1 MANQLT
7 VKLPAVPMKGDTD
20 VVFKI
25 KIDGLTFGNLTVT
38 KDSLIWHSA
47 KIVPG
52 GTAAVTWRAFDE
64 WMRAR
69 ESLKD

>member
-7 VKLPAVPMKGDTD
+7 IKLPAVPMRGDTD

-38 KDSLIWHSA
+38 RESLIWHSA
-47 KIVPG
+47 KIVPR
-52 GTAAVTWRAFDE
+52 GTVAVSWMEFDE